1 MACGSAAFS
10 STQRTVLDHGIIE
23 SRNRSEGDSRIK
35 AAKAVAAY
43 RRLRAQPQWRLLA
56 AEHAPIIIGLLQVH
70 LSEGERSVPGSLFHE
85 RIERELEELRGQGL
99 DLAQSA
105 QAYIAEWLRSGFL
118 ERRFPAGAAEEEYE
132 LSAAAANA
140 IRYISALLEPRSTA
154 TESRLAVVID
164 RLVRLAEETDLNP
177 QSRVARLMAERERLD
192 AEIAAARAGRLT
204 ALTDSQALER
214 ARDIIQL
221 AEELAGDFRRVR
233 ERFEELNR
241 DLRERLIDEE
251 GGNRG
256 AVLHALFAGVDLI
269 GDSDAGRTF
278 TAFWRLLTDPE
289 QSTTLEESLEQVLA
303 RAFAHQLLPRERR
316 FLRLLVRML
325 LDQGGSV
332 HDVLQHFA
340 RSLKHFVQSRE
351 YLEQRRL
358 SQVLKDAQRAAL
370 EIKDH
375 VPATASS
382 GYTLQLTSSRV
393 RSIAQWELF
402 DPSLHTPTSG
412 MTEGAGAPIGLDAVG
427 DLLAQSEIDFRALKA
442 NLCDVLHDRS
452 PASISDVLH
461 RYPAA
466 QGLGS
471 VVGYIALGSRH
482 GMQTGRHEKV
492 TWRGNDG
499 ERRSAKIPMIYFV
512 KERLHEL
519 R

>member
-1 MACGSAAFS
+1 M
-10 STQRTVLDHGIIE
+10 
-23 SRNRSEGDSRIK
+23 
-35 AAKAVAAY
+35 
-43 RRLRAQPQWRLLA
+43 A

-70 LSEGERSVPGSLFHE
+70 LAEGERSVPGSLFHE
-85 RIERELEELRGQGL
+85 RIERELEELRAQGVVL
-99 DLAQSA
+99 PQSS
-105 QAYIAEWLRSGFL
+105 QAYIAEWLRNGFL

-132 LSAAAANA
+132 LSAAAANP
-140 IRYISALLEPRSTA
+140 IRYISALLEPRAIA

-164 RLVRLAEETDLNP
+164 RLVRLAEATDVNP
-177 QSRVARLMAERERLD
+177 QSRVAKLMIERDRLD
-192 AEIAAARAGRLT
+192 AQIAAAREGRLNP
-204 ALTDSQALER
+204 LTDSQALER

-221 AEELAGDFRRVR
+221 ADELAGDFRRVR
-233 ERFEELNR
+233 ERFEDLNR
-241 DLRERLIDEE
+241 DLRERLVDEE

-256 AVLHALFAGVDLI
+256 EVLHALFEGVDLI

-303 RAFAHQLLPRERR
+303 RAFANQLEARERR

-375 VPATASS
+375 VPAVAPID
-382 GYTLQLTSSRV
+382 YTLQLTSSRV
-393 RSIAQWELF
+393 RSIAQWVLF
-402 DPSLHTPTSG
+402 DPSLHTLTSG
-412 MTEGAGAPIGLDAVG
+412 MTEGEGAPIGLDAVG
-427 DLLAQSEIDFRALKA
+427 ELVAQSEIDFRALRA
-442 NLCDVLHDRS
+442 NLCSMLRDRS

-461 RYPAA
+461 RFPAE

-492 TWRGNDG
+492 TWDGNDG
-499 ERRSAKIPMIYFV
+499 KRRSAKIPMIYFV

-519 R
+519 S